1 MRQYMRR
8 FLVFTILLALFLT
21 VFTPLALSAAY
32 DGMVEVKYEETSV
45 NNVFKMVIY
54 AKSNLGVKAIDV
66 ILSYDNTVVV
76 PVKRADNT
84 PLTILDEGKNKE
96 PVKIVALDANGDIYS
111 SPQALWKVHGT
122 RTASRIGA
130 FIDDSSLV
138 VLTNELMPVYEIYYT
153 FQTGKSTADFSKST
167 FRVESAWGTSADDS
181 FLMDFFNA
189 SPGDLASEAPF
200 DRAGLAILRS
210 DDTRIYWKQ
219 VNGTLSQID
228 VTYTYPNS
236 LVATLGSI
244 TLQTAGSKTSI
255 DIPANSATVPN
266 SLQVTA
272 QTFDTEGD
280 PYTLLSPGM
289 WSLTSAPAN
298 VTLAPSETNNLQANL
313 IVPPGSGVGTAK
325 VTFASG
331 TVSNTLDVA
340 IQSSASIL
348 TRYEFYKDSAL
359 LGVGSTD
366 VLSTPA
372 NLPDLE
378 QAYQVKVY
386 DQYDMIMSPTVD
398 WSTSSGSGAVT
409 YTVDSLDSTKVTV
422 KVANGAIPGSYNL
435 VAKVG
440 TFTAIQAIKIVRP
453 LADFVT
459 VNDISPKT
467 YTGTAIELTT
477 TGDSPEL
484 ILTDGESQLVL
495 GTDFTVEYSD
505 NIAVGTATLSITGIG
520 GYSGTLNRT
529 FTINPKSLTDAD
541 VTVDP
546 IGNETYTGSALTPS
560 PAVKNTTL
568 GQTLIVGTDY
578 TVEYSDNIAVGTATL
593 SITGIG
599 GYSGTLNRTF
609 TINPK
614 SLTDADVT
622 VDPIGNETY
631 TGASFTPSPA
641 VKNTTLGQT
650 LVVGTD
656 YTVAYAGNTNA
667 GTATVTI
674 TGKDN
679 YTGELKPT
687 FTITPLPITVTADAK
702 TIEFGQADPVF
713 TYTVTPSLVS
723 GDAFTGAL
731 SRVTGTSSGTYAINQ
746 GTLDAGTNYTITF
759 VPANLTINPEPEP
772 ELPPKPPVVVP
783 TEPTPVTVDGEEE
796 PVATIETTEEED
808 GTTQTTITTNEDLTT
823 AIQESTTQGTTVS
836 LAFTEPATTY
846 TSVLTAKTVEAMEEK
861 EAILEV
867 KTETATYTLPAVEL
881 NVQSI
886 SDQIGSEVALEDIK
900 ISVTISE
907 PPADTVQVIQ
917 DTANANNYT
926 LVVQPVQ
933 FQVTATYEDQEV
945 EISKFTGYVERMI
958 AIPDGVDPSK
968 ITTAV
973 VLNEDGT
980 FSHVPT
986 VIVEIEG
993 KFFAKINSLTNSTY
1007 TVIYNEKTFA
1017 DTQGHWAEEE
1027 IIDMGSRLIVSGTG
1041 NDNYEP
1047 DREITRAE
1055 FATIV
1060 VRALGLRAGSGTSQ
1074 FPDVTNNS
1082 WYAGFIQTAVEYGLI
1097 NGYETG
1103 NFGPNDAITREQAMT
1118 IIARAMNQTKLN
1130 TSFSSDQIALT
1141 LEAFTDGSTTAEYA
1155 KAAIT
1160 ACIQNGIISGR
1171 TATTIEPK
1179 AMISRAEVAVIV
1191 RRLLVNS
1198 NLI

>member
-1 MRQYMRR
+1 MRR

-495 GTDFTVEYSD
+495 GTDF
-505 NIAVGTATLSITGIG
+505 
-520 GYSGTLNRT
+520 
-529 FTINPKSLTDAD
+529 
-541 VTVDP
+541 
-546 IGNETYTGSALTPS
+546 
-560 PAVKNTTL
+560 
-568 GQTLIVGTDY
+568 